1 MYMNKKVIVGIII
14 AVLVIV
20 VGGLVVF
27 NKPEEVKEETPAGLT
42 VGTAEEMLSLVDS
55 VYKGIELFNLH
66 TTELDILD
74 PDALLGASGLEST
87 EKIESVII
95 SEPLMSAQAYSLVLV
110 KVKDAADA
118 NSIAK
123 EMSEKVNPRKWLC
136 VEAEKICA
144 TSSGNVAFLV
154 MSNAEMTD
162 SVYNNFKKIAE
173 NVGEEYIIDN
183 QAPDMEMNDME
194 VMEDMPAAFE
204 G

>member
-20 VGGLVVF
+20 IGGLVVF
-27 NKPEEVKEETPAGLT
+27 NKPEDVKENVETGLT
-42 VGTAEEMLSLVDS
+42 VGTAEEMLNLVNS
-55 VYKGIELFNLH
+55 VYEGLELFNLH
-66 TTELDILD
+66 TTELDITD
-74 PDALLGASGLEST
+74 PDALSYATGLELS
-87 EKIESVII
+87 EKIEAVIT
-95 SEPLMSAQAYSLVLV
+95 SEPLMSAQAYSLILV

-118 NSIAK
+118 DSITK
-123 EMSEKVNPRKWLC
+123 EMSEKVNPRKWIC

-162 SVYNNFKKIAE
+162 NVYNNFKKIAE

-183 QAPDMEMNDME
+183 QVPDMEMEDME
-194 VMEDMPAAFE
+194 VMENVPAAFE